1 MLWYDWRS
9 LKMEKLMVDIT
20 VNKLINVLPK
30 VFISENA
37 KNIRAN
43 IQIIATGSEGG
54 EWGIYIID
62 QTCRVEEGQIEN
74 PDFSLIATADDI
86 LKIFLGEL
94 DPLRAYMLGKIQFK
108 GRIKHALELTDI
120 FLTDK
125 SQIEAMI

>member
-1 MLWYDWRS
+1 
-9 LKMEKLMVDIT
+9 MEKLMVDIT
-20 VNKLINVLPK
+20 VKKLINVLPK

-37 KNIRAN
+37 KNTRAS

-54 EWGIYIID
+54 EWGIHIIN
-62 QTCRVEEGQIEN
+62 QTCRVEEGQVNN

-94 DPLRAYMLGKIQFK
+94 DPLRAYMQGKIQFK
-108 GRIKHALELTDI
+108 GRIKHALALTDI

>member
-1 MLWYDWRS
+1 
-9 LKMEKLMVDIT
+9 MVDIT
-20 VNKLINVLPK
+20 VKKLINILPK

-54 EWGIYIID
+54 EWGIHIID
-62 QTCRVEEGQIEN
+62 QTCRIEEGQIDN

-94 DPLRAYMLGKIQFK
+94 DPLRAYMQGKIQLK
-108 GRIKHALELTDI
+108 GRIKHAMKLMDI

>member
-1 MLWYDWRS
+1 
-9 LKMEKLMVDIT
+9 MVDIT
-20 VNKLINVLPK
+20 VKKLINVLPK

-37 KNIRAN
+37 KNTRAS

-54 EWGIYIID
+54 EWGIHIIN
-62 QTCRVEEGQIEN
+62 QTCRVEEGQVDN

-94 DPLRAYMLGKIQFK
+94 DPLRAYMQGKIQFK
-108 GRIKHALELTDI
+108 GRIKHALALTDI

-125 SQIEAMI
+125 TQIEALI